1 MEIRE
6 FRSTIRAKDF
16 DETCRFYGQ
25 VLALP
30 RLASRDAH
38 DGRTAIYQ
46 AGPAQI
52 EVTGTPRGQGTDPRV
67 RYHSPEAPMV
77 LTLVVASA
85 DAIYQELILRDRN
98 IPGGLRRDATGKTI
112 FGTNDPDGVKI
123 LFVEE

>member
-6 FRSTIRAKDF
+6 YRSTLKAKDF
-16 DETCRFYGQ
+16 DQTCRFYGE

-38 DGRTAIYQ
+38 DGRSAIYQ
-46 AGPAQI
+46 AGSAQI
-52 EVTGTPRGQGTDPRV
+52 EVTGTPRGQGTDSRV
-67 RYHSPEAPMV
+67 SYHEPEAPMV

-85 DAIYQELILRDRN
+85 EAVYEELVFRDRN
-98 IPGGLRRDATGKTI
+98 IPGGLRKDAAGKTI
-112 FGTNDPDGVKI
+112 FGTHDPDGVKI

>member
-6 FRSTIRAKDF
+6 FRSTLEAKDF
-16 DETCRFYGQ
+16 DLTCQFYGQ

-30 RLASRDAH
+30 RIASRDAH
-38 DGRTAIYQ
+38 DGRSATYQ

-52 EVTGTPRGQGTDPRV
+52 EVTGTPRGRGKDSRV

-77 LTLVVASA
+77 LTLVVTSA

-98 IPGGLRRDATGKTI
+98 IPGGLRKDAAGKTI
-112 FGTNDPDGVKI
+112 FGTHDPDGVKI
-123 LFVEE
+123 LFLEE